1 MHECAR
7 VQVRVTPAAPC
18 TMVRGMVGRLLLLC
32 AAVAVLAPPA
42 PARAAPSNPHGLAV
56 IIGNRTYTHG
66 DVPPVDYAHRDAQAF
81 KRYVIDVLGT
91 TPTTSFI
98 SKTPPAGG

>member
-1 MHECAR
+1 MVEHLVLLFIA
-7 VQVRVTPAAPC
+7 VVVLALPAA
-18 TMVRGMVGRLLLLC
+18 VW
-32 AAVAVLAPPA
+32 
-42 PARAAPSNPHGLAV
+42 AAPTNPHGLAV
-56 IIGNRTYTHG
+56 IIGNKSYTHA